1 MGRLAS
7 SRVTTPV
14 RENPAI
20 PCQSGSANTQTSTIF
35 VIFII
40 DILFDISPG
49 TRPNHCDGA
58 RLLAE
63 MRLPCHRKI
72 WKAQTQWEWEWEYT
86 AQYESKYQRLTFGD
100 LLQHGKEDG
109 STGNL
114 LDDWLANVDDLGT
127 LIVAVASLLEADGYT
142 MA

>member
-1 MGRLAS
+1 
-7 SRVTTPV
+7 
-14 RENPAI
+14 
-20 PCQSGSANTQTSTIF
+20 
-35 VIFII
+35 
-40 DILFDISPG
+40 
-49 TRPNHCDGA
+49 
-58 RLLAE
+58 